1 MANVTD
7 SFMKED
13 KSMSSQNEMIMSEDN
28 VLSESESSENI
39 CIADDSN
46 DDKLSVSDYLIS
58 SEQSSNMRPASMPN
72 GQTND
77 SIEIDDK
84 TMTMIKDDQ
93 GDK

>member
-58 SEQSSNMRPASMPN
+58 SE
-72 GQTND
+72 
-77 SIEIDDK
+77 
-84 TMTMIKDDQ
+84 
-93 GDK
+93 